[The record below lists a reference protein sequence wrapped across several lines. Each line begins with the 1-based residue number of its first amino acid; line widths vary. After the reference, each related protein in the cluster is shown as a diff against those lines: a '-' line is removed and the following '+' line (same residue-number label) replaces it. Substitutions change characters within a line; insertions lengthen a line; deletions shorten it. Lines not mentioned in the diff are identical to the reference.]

1 MKKILIL
8 ILALVT
14 VAITITTISGCKKEP
29 ITCDKPIDC
38 LPPATQTAARTF
50 GCLVDG
56 EVFLPKEKAF
66 RVPFSIAY
74 QFFSGSYHFVLSATN
89 VEKDPRRS
97 VDIGMMNIELEE
109 NKTYLLGKREDNNSA
124 FAEYFI
130 GGGGVIYTTNAD
142 HVGALTITRFD
153 PDSAIV
159 SGTFWFEAI
168 NAAGEEVS
176 ITNGRFDSR
185 YIK

>member
-14 VAITITTISGCKKEP
+14 IAITITTLSGCKKEP

-56 EVFLPKEKAF
+56 EVFLPKEKF
-66 RVPFSIAY
+66 GRRPLDIAY
-74 QFFSGSYHFVLSATN
+74 QFFKGIYHFGIVATN
-89 VEKDPRRS
+89 VEENPRRS
-97 VDIGMMNIELEE
+97 VIIGFTGIELEE
-109 NKTYLLGKREDNNSA
+109 NKTYQLNTTREDNA
-124 FAEYFI
+124 PYGEYFI
-130 GGGGVIYTTNAD
+130 GGGGIIYTTNAD